1 MPNVK
6 FEDVYANAYV
16 RESVAYLVATT
27 IRQYPMLANSEKDLE
42 QELWIAL
49 ARKLPRFQSARS
61 SLNKFCRVI
70 LEVSLKEIRRK
81 LFSRRSIVART
92 SLELTMEMQEFLTWD
107 GLEKAIL
114 IFDVQ
119 SVLQNLS
126 RAEGNLQNAHGWILH
141 QTDRPAHQHSG
152 GNPLQ
157 TPDRGIARNFYP
169 RRVKKIGKTVNVFDF
184 SAYVLSAYT
193 FNSKG

>member
-61 SLNKFCRVI
+61 SLNK
-70 LEVSLKEIRRK
+70 SAAN
-81 LFSRRSIVART
+81 FS
-92 SLELTMEMQEFLTWD
+92 
-107 GLEKAIL
+107 
-114 IFDVQ
+114 
-119 SVLQNLS
+119 
-126 RAEGNLQNAHGWILH
+126 
-141 QTDRPAHQHSG
+141 PG
-152 GNPLQ
+152 GAAWHEP
-157 TPDRGIARNFYP
+157 PW
-169 RRVKKIGKTVNVFDF
+169 
-184 SAYVLSAYT
+184 S
-193 FNSKG
+193 

>member
-49 ARKLPRFQSARS
+49 ARKLPRSARS

-92 SLELTMEMQEFLTWD
+92 SLELTMEMQDFLTWD

-126 RAEGNLQNAHGWILH
+126 PEQKEICEMLMDGFSRQIAQRINIPVGTLYKHQIAELREIFTLAGL
-141 QTDRPAHQHSG
+141 
-152 GNPLQ
+152 
-157 TPDRGIARNFYP
+157 
-169 RRVKKIGKTVNVFDF
+169 KK
-184 SAYVLSAYT
+184 
-193 FNSKG
+193 

>member
-27 IRQYPMLANSEKDLE
+27 IRQYPMLANREKDLE

-49 ARKLPRFQSARS
+49 ARKHPRSQYARS
-61 SLNKFCRVI
+61 SLNKFCRMI

-92 SLELTMEMQEFLTWD
+92 SLELTMEMQEFLIWD

-126 RAEGNLQNAHGWILH
+126 PGQKEICKMLMDGFSIRQIAQRINIPVGTLYKHQIAELREIFTLAGL
-141 QTDRPAHQHSG
+141 
-152 GNPLQ
+152 
-157 TPDRGIARNFYP
+157 
-169 RRVKKIGKTVNVFDF
+169 KK
-184 SAYVLSAYT
+184 
-193 FNSKG
+193 

>member
-92 SLELTMEMQEFLTWD
+92 SLELTMEMQDFLTWD
-107 GLEKAIL
+107 GLEKATL

-126 RAEGNLQNAHGWILH
+126 PEQKEICEMLMDGFSIRQIAQRINIPVGTLYKHQIAELREIFTLAGL
-141 QTDRPAHQHSG
+141 
-152 GNPLQ
+152 
-157 TPDRGIARNFYP
+157 
-169 RRVKKIGKTVNVFDF
+169 KK
-184 SAYVLSAYT
+184 
-193 FNSKG
+193 

>member
-16 RESVAYLVATT
+16 RESVDYLIAVT
-27 IRQYPMLANSEKDLE
+27 IKQYPMLVNSKKDLE

-49 ARKLPRFQSARS
+49 ARKLSRFQSEKS

-70 LEVSLKEIRRK
+70 LETSLKEIRRK
-81 LFSRRSIVART
+81 LFSRRSIMART
-92 SLELTMEMQEFLTWD
+92 CMELTMKIHESLTWD

-119 SVLQNLS
+119 SILQNLS
-126 RAEGNLQNAHGWILH
+126 HEQKEICEMLMEGLSIRQIAQRINIPAGTLYKHQIAELQEIFTLAGL
-141 QTDRPAHQHSG
+141 
-152 GNPLQ
+152 
-157 TPDRGIARNFYP
+157 
-169 RRVKKIGKTVNVFDF
+169 KK
-184 SAYVLSAYT
+184 
-193 FNSKG
+193 